1 MPINDLLAHHRAA
14 VLASVAVV
22 AQVQAADLG
31 RPTPCAEWTLADLL
45 AHMTAQHHGFAAAA
59 RGRGGE
65 HAAWEVRPATVAG
78 YTAAAEDVLAAFA
91 EPEVPQREF
100 ELPEFRP
107 VSRFPAAQ
115 AISFHLID
123 YVVHGWDVARSLGL
137 DHHLAPDLAGPA
149 LRIALAVPDG
159 DNRLEP
165 GAAFGPALAVDD
177 DADPLHRILA
187 LLGRSPEWTGY
198 AASAGPSSNPPSS
211 TNSDPVANAASSEA
225 R

>member
-1 MPINDLLAHHRAA
+1 MPINDLLAHHRA
-14 VLASVAVV
+14 VVRSSVAVV
-22 AQVQAADLG
+22 SQVRAGDLG

-45 AHMTAQHHGFAAAA
+45 AHMTAQHRGFAAAA
-59 RGRGGE
+59 RGRGGDR
-65 HAAWEVRPATVAG
+65 AAWEVRPVTVAD
-78 YTAAAEDVLAAFA
+78 YITVADDVLAAFA

-100 ELPEFRP
+100 ELPEFSP

-137 DHHLAPDLAGPA
+137 EYHLAPDLAESA

-159 DNRLEP
+159 DSRLAP
-165 GAAFGPALAVDD
+165 GAAFGPALPVS

-187 LLGRSPEWTGY
+187 LLGRSPQWSGY